1 MSDLKDIE
9 DKIEAL
15 QAEIQ
20 AEVAA
25 QEAAPEVTP
34 EVAPQV
40 VAPKG
45 TISPI
50 VQMAIDQAAERL
62 KRETGK

>member
-25 QEAAPEVTP
+25 QEAAPQVT
-34 EVAPQV
+34 PQV

-50 VQMAIDQAAERL
+50 IQMAIDQAAERL